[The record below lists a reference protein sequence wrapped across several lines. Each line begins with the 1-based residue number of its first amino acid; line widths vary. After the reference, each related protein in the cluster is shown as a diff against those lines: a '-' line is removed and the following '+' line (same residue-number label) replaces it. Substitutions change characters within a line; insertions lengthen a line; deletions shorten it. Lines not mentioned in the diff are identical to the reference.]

1 MSWRN
6 QGITGSNNIPLGT
19 RRRFGGDNAD
29 EGGYNPS
36 APAEGLS
43 ELKRGR
49 SPTRGMLSQQTDQEA
64 KTDPVIDASD
74 GPRQRKKRNRWGDA
88 SENKAAGLM
97 GLPTAIYSA
106 MTTEQ
111 LDAYTLH
118 LRIEEITQKLK
129 INDVVPADGDRYVSS
144 SILHR
149 IATHAHHPRSPSPP
163 PQYDNFGRRV
173 NTREFRYRKRLED
186 ERHKLVEKAMK
197 TLPNYHPPADY
208 RRPTKTQEKVYVP
221 VNDYPEI
228 NFSME
233 LTPLTSLF
241 PSLSS
246 LAFVLTTMLRLPNV
260 YAHMVACSTLVTNPN
275 RPAFNILF

>member
-1 MSWRN
+1 
-6 QGITGSNNIPLGT
+6 
-19 RRRFGGDNAD
+19 
-29 EGGYNPS
+29 
-36 APAEGLS
+36 
-43 ELKRGR
+43 
-49 SPTRGMLSQQTDQEA
+49 
-64 KTDPVIDASD
+64 
-74 GPRQRKKRNRWGDA
+74 
-88 SENKAAGLM
+88 M

-129 INDVVPADGDRYVSS
+129 INDVVPADGDRYVT
-144 SILHR
+144 ILLDSCV
-149 IATHAHHPRSPSPP
+149 AFTNHHRSPSPP

-228 NFSME
+228 NFSTK
-233 LTPLTSLF
+233 LTPLTFLPKSLTT
-241 PSLSS
+241 P
-246 LAFVLTTMLRLPNV
+246 AFVLTSVLRLLGA
-260 YAHMVACSTLVTNPN
+260 YAHLAK
-275 RPAFNILF
+275 PAV

>member
-1 MSWRN
+1 M
-6 QGITGSNNIPLGT
+6 G
-19 RRRFGGDNAD
+19 A
-29 EGGYNPS
+29 
-36 APAEGLS
+36 ALS
-43 ELKRGR
+43 EVSLQHK
-49 SPTRGMLSQQTDQEA
+49 
-64 KTDPVIDASD
+64 ASLRNHPNSIPIAPD

-129 INDVVPADGDRYVSS
+129 INDVVPADGDRYVPTPCAQWEHDSNC
-144 SILHR
+144 L
-149 IATHAHHPRSPSPP
+149 RSPSPP

-228 NFSME
+228 NFSTK
-233 LTPLTSLF
+233 LAPLTFLVQS
-241 PSLSS
+241 PTT
-246 LAFVLTTMLRLPNV
+246 LAFVLTSVLRLLGA
-260 YAHMVACSTLVTNPN
+260 YAHRAK
-275 RPAFNILF
+275 PAVQLCH